1 MDKMMKRFMAAAA
14 AGVMV
19 FCMAGCGDKK
29 NESSGG
35 NTSTITEDEMSY
47 GATITKLL
55 DTTSDK
61 VKISVE
67 YDNRFLTEEEAI
79 LVSDYIAALNNADA
93 ELMEQTVYM
102 PYLEDMLSYNGVSD
116 TKTYLQS
123 MRDNIEA
130 TYAEGGKLNFDYVVI
145 EGCVDET
152 EDDSLTG
159 FSTMD
164 SALQML
170 SGEDIVSKI
179 TLRKRVSLEL
189 LFTIDGEGS
198 YSLKERQ
205 GSSSALYI
213 YEIDGELYIL

>member
-1 MDKMMKRFMAAAA
+1 MSNIMKRFMAAAA

-29 NESSGG
+29 NDSSSE
-35 NTSTITEDEMSY
+35 NASTITEDVMPY

-55 DTTSDK
+55 TSASDK

-79 LVSDYIAALNNADA
+79 LVSDYIAALNNVDA

-102 PYLEDMLSYNGVSD
+102 PYLEDALSYNGIAD
-116 TKTYLQS
+116 TKTYLQT

-130 TYAEGGKLNFDYVVI
+130 NFAEGGKLEFDYVVI
-145 EGCVDET
+145 EGCVGEE

-159 FSTMD
+159 FNTMD
-164 SALQML
+164 SALKML
-170 SGEDIVSKI
+170 SGDDITSKI
-179 TLRKRVSLEL
+179 TSRKRITLDI
-189 LFTIDGEGS
+189 LFEIDGEGS
-198 YSLKERQ
+198 YSLSMRQ
-205 GSSSALYI
+205 GSSSNLYI